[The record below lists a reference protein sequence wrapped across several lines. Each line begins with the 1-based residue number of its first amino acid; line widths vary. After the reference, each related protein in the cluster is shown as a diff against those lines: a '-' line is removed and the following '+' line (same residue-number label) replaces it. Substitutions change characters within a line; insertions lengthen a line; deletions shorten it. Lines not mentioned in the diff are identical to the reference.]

1 MAPRKQDPHKL
12 GSPRVYLLRMLVFLA
27 LAVFVGAILSPQLFS
42 AFMANPGLNG
52 LILGVLLIGIALALR
67 QVFRLFREIT
77 WVNDFRL
84 ADPGLEVARPPVL
97 LAPMAAMLRDRMGRM
112 AISAQTMRSILDSIS
127 MRLDES
133 RDILR
138 YLIGLLIFLGLLG
151 TFWGLLQTVSSVA
164 QTIQALDVGTEDVA
178 VIFEDLQAGL
188 AAPLAGMGT
197 AFSSSLFGLAGSLV
211 LGFLDLQANQ
221 AQNRFYN
228 DLEDWLSSVTDLTSE
243 EPRQLDTSQVPTDT
257 TAGAE
262 IKASLDELNKLLA
275 EGGPTGS
282 SRAATA
288 AMADLAE
295 GIQGLVQH
303 MRSEQKLLRE
313 WVEAQSDRQVEIR
326 DLLTKL
332 AERDESH
339 EKV

>member
-1 MAPRKQDPHKL
+1 MARKKDPNKL
-12 GSPRVYLLRMLVFLA
+12 ASPRIYLVRMLVFLVISA
-27 LAVFVGAILSPQLFS
+27 FIAAILFPQVYS
-42 AFMANPGLNG
+42 AFMSNPGLNG
-52 LILGVLLIGIALALR
+52 LIIGVLLIGIALAIR
-67 QVFRLFREIT
+67 QVFRLFREVA

-84 ADPGLEVARPPVL
+84 ADPGLEVSRAPVL
-97 LAPMAAMLRDRMGRM
+97 LAPMAAMLRDRMGHM
-112 AISAQTMRSILDSIS
+112 AISSQTMRSILDSIA

-138 YLIGLLIFLGLLG
+138 YLTGLLVFLGLLG
-151 TFWGLLQTVSSVA
+151 TFWGLLQTVTSVA
-164 QTIQALDVGTEDVA
+164 GTIQSLDVGTEDTA

-211 LGFLDLQANQ
+211 LGFLDLQASQ
-221 AQNRFYN
+221 AQNRFYT
-228 DLEDWLSSVTDLTSE
+228 DLEDWLSTVTDLTADA
-243 EPRQLDTSQVPTDT
+243 PRSLDTSEIPTDT
-257 TAGAE
+257 PASAE
-262 IKASLDELNKLLA
+262 IKASLDELNKILS
-275 EGGPTGS
+275 ESGGTGS

-303 MRSEQKLLRE
+303 MRSEQKLVRE
-313 WVEAQSDRQVEIR
+313 WVEAQADRQSEIR
-326 DLLTKL
+326 DLLTRL
-332 AERDESH
+332 AEQNQSR